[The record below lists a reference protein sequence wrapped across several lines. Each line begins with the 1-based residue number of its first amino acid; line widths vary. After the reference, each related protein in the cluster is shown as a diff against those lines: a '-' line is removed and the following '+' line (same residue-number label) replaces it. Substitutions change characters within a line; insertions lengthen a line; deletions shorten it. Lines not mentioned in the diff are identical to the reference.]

1 MNISKVLAVVLSV
14 AFLSTGVIGCQK
26 EGGTGEEMGKAM
38 DESAEKAGDAMKDAD
53 EDVKKA
59 VE

>member
-1 MNISKVLAVVLSV
+1 MKLMKILAVVFSV
-14 AFLSTGVIGCQK
+14 AFLSAGVTGCQK
-26 EGGTGEEMGKAM
+26 EEGAAEKMGKSI
-38 DESAEKAGDAMKDAD
+38 DESAEKAGDAMKEAG